1 MYRKILSALIAFIL
15 LASPLALAKG
25 EVDTNFIT
33 PVIAYGDTGSALVHL
48 KVSSDGTVATSG
60 TATVTGTFWQA
71 TQPISGTVTDS
82 ITSATLITKTVDFSA
97 SETAQAI
104 WTPTSG
110 KKFVITDMVISC
122 SAAGTITVFDS
133 TDTTATRIVKGYF
146 AANGGLS
153 QPYSKPRTSS
163 TADNV
168 LKYTTGSGITGSLT
182 IQGYEI

>member
-1 MYRKILSALIAFIL
+1 MEGITMFKKITGFLVLFAFCFSAQLFA
-15 LASPLALAKG
+15 AKVEGNSPFVG
-25 EVDTNFIT
+25 SQV
-33 PVIAYGDTGSALVHL
+33 VYGKDGNTLVPM
-48 KVSSDGTVATSG
+48 KVSSDGTLA
-60 TATVTGTFWQA
+60 
-71 TQPISGTVTDS
+71 
-82 ITSATLITKTVDFSA
+82 TSATLSGAVLVTKTIDFAA
-97 SETAQAI
+97 SETAQTI

-110 KKFVITDMVISC
+110 KKFVITDMIISC

-133 TDTTATRIVKGYF
+133 TDSTANRIVKGYF

-168 LKYTTGSGITGSLT
+168 LKYTTGSGIAGSLT